1 MSIQDTD
8 FLESLHGEAERER
21 REFLTCK
28 LGEETYG
35 IDILQVQEIREIDLV
50 TRIPHVA
57 RFVRGV
63 INLRG
68 AIVPVV
74 DLGLM
79 FSFERCRSPRRA
91 HQRTWTAASWGW
103 WCRASDVIGRRA
115 KIFCAAGRAPSA
127 RSPASARAAT
137 ACSAR
142 HRHLINGCA
151 RSAVNRRPRCLGRRL
166 SHPVPAKLGLPEYHL
181 GGVRPRPSTSARA
194 LRATSRS
201 RSTTTTGSAPG
212 RKLFARSSQR
222 QLPKRLIP
230 ASRRCTT
237 RRPRTTVPTS

>member
-1 MSIQDTD
+1 MSLHDTD

-79 FSFERCRSPRRA
+79 FGFSEPLPLAKASAIVMNVDRRLVGLVV
-91 HQRTWTAASWGW
+91 SSV
-103 WCRASDVIGRRA
+103 SDVIGLAEEEILPAPQLGERA
-115 KIFCAAGRAPSA
+115 IGAALSGIGTRDGYSVLLLDME
-127 RSPASARAAT
+127 
-137 ACSAR
+137 
-142 HRHLINGCA
+142 HLMK
-151 RSAVNRRPRCLGRRL
+151 R
-166 SHPVPAKLGLPEYHL
+166 
-181 GGVRPRPSTSARA
+181 VREERE
-194 LRATSRS
+194 
-201 RSTTTTGSAPG
+201 
-212 RKLFARSSQR
+212 
-222 QLPKRLIP
+222 
-230 ASRRCTT
+230 
-237 RRPRTTVPTS
+237 